1 MHYKYIS
8 IENYRSIKKLLINDL
23 RKVNLIVG
31 KNNSGKTSI
40 LESFFL
46 LSGVSN
52 PQLVIN
58 IHKFRDLILTDDE
71 DFSYIFNNL
80 DFSNIINISA
90 NFNSV
95 DRVLKISPIFSDI
108 SDNIKNENKSNNE
121 LLKDKLPSSTSF
133 EKKVNGILLE
143 SQYNNK
149 PKQISKYSISE
160 KKAVV
165 NIKKEYVIPGS
176 FLTPQSILVNILSRI
191 DKLMISKDLPDLINE
206 LKKVDSKIEDIRLGI
221 NNMIYIDIG
230 INKLIPI
237 NIIGDGIL
245 HLISI
250 LITIKNLRNGIL
262 LIDEIDNGLHYTSL
276 KILWNAIFDACER
289 YNVQLIASTHSY
301 ECIEIFTNA
310 YQYLETNEDN
320 IRLFRIEKN
329 NEEHKVILY
338 TSSDII
344 RGIQKDFEVR

>member
-1 MHYKYIS
+1 
-8 IENYRSIKKLLINDL
+8 
-23 RKVNLIVG
+23 
-31 KNNSGKTSI
+31 
-40 LESFFL
+40 
-46 LSGVSN
+46 
-52 PQLVIN
+52 
-58 IHKFRDLILTDDE
+58 
-71 DFSYIFNNL
+71 
-80 DFSNIINISA
+80 
-90 NFNSV
+90 
-95 DRVLKISPIFSDI
+95 
-108 SDNIKNENKSNNE
+108 
-121 LLKDKLPSSTSF
+121 
-133 EKKVNGILLE
+133 
-143 SQYNNK
+143 
-149 PKQISKYSISE
+149 
-160 KKAVV
+160 
-165 NIKKEYVIPGS
+165 
-176 FLTPQSILVNILSRI
+176 
-191 DKLMISKDLPDLINE
+191 MISKDLPDLINE